1 MIEYLDEFNPL
12 SLVNRSN
19 IIQFTWELNI
29 FSLVN
34 GVQSSLIDINHGFLI
49 SKWSWPEKN
58 EIVWNECVTQY
69 PGNWRGYGG

>member
-49 SKWSWPEKN
+49 SK
-58 EIVWNECVTQY
+58 
-69 PGNWRGYGG
+69 